1 MYAVLYAENKSYIEN
16 NTNKHLQSDKERHF
30 TWLDAFYD
38 LIVAIIVFE
47 LSRELNEDVS
57 VFGFLSFVALFVP
70 ALWSWVGVTFYSTR
84 FATDDLAHRLLML
97 LQIAATAF
105 MAVSVHDGLGEN
117 SSWFALSY
125 AIMRILLVI
134 EYLRTRRH
142 VPDARELIT
151 RYSIGFSIAAGIWF
165 VSVFVPLPFRL
176 FLWVL
181 GMGIDIGTPLLFP
194 RRLSVQFPP
203 NVHHLP
209 ERLGFLTIIVLGISL
224 LGVVNGISTH
234 NWTVPSII
242 CAGLGLGIAFSLWWV
257 YFDTVD
263 GSEIRALREN
273 KQIGVYLTWLYI
285 HFPLIIGFTALGVSI
300 EHAVLSNQALP
311 LPSSDKWLL
320 CISTF
325 LCLLTL
331 GVIQMTSAMT
341 AKSVSPSSSANSK
354 KARTYAAAI
363 YSIIA
368 AIAVLVTGAIL
379 KDGILIL
386 PAFLL
391 GIIAIA
397 CTGEVILDMRRHP
410 HHRFSKF

>member
-1 MYAVLYAENKSYIEN
+1 LESY
-16 NTNKHLQSDKERHF
+16 KERHF
-30 TWLDAFYD
+30 TWLEAFYD

-47 LSRELNEDVS
+47 LSRELSEDVS

-70 ALWSWVGVTFYSTR
+70 VVWSWVGVTFYSTR

-105 MAVSVHDGLGEN
+105 MAVSVHDGLREN

-125 AIMRILLVI
+125 AITRVILVI
-134 EYLRTRRH
+134 EYVRTRRH

-151 RYSIGFSIAAGIWF
+151 RYSIGFSIVAGIWF

-176 FLWVL
+176 FLWVVA
-181 GMGIDIGTPLLFP
+181 MGIDIGMPLLFP
-194 RRLSVQFPP
+194 RRLSVQFAP

-209 ERLGFLTIIVLGISL
+209 ERLGFLTIIVLGISI
-224 LGVVNGISTH
+224 LGVVNGIAAH
-234 NWTVPSII
+234 NWTIPSIV
-242 CAGLGLGIAFSLWWV
+242 CAALGLGITFSLWWV

-273 KQIGVYLTWLYI
+273 KQIGLYLTWLYI
-285 HFPLIIGFTALGVSI
+285 HFPLIIGITALGVSI
-300 EHAVLSNQALP
+300 EHIVLINQALS
-311 LPSSDKWLL
+311 LPSSETWLL
-320 CISTF
+320 CISAF

-341 AKSVSPSSSANSK
+341 TKFISPSSSANSK
-354 KARTYAAAI
+354 KARTYAAAV
-363 YSIIA
+363 YSIVSA
-368 AIAVLVTGAIL
+368 TAVLVIGAIL

-391 GIIAIA
+391 GIVAMA
-397 CTGEVILDMRRHP
+397 CTVEVILDVKRHP

>member
-1 MYAVLYAENKSYIEN
+1 MESY
-16 NTNKHLQSDKERHF
+16 KEHHV
-30 TWLDAFYD
+30 TWLESFYD

-47 LSRELNEDVS
+47 LSRDLNENVS
-57 VFGFLSFVALFVP
+57 VFGFLGFVALFVP
-70 ALWSWVGVTFYSTR
+70 AVWSWIGVTFYSTR

-97 LQIAATAF
+97 LQIAAAAF

-117 SSWFALSY
+117 SSWFALSF
-125 AIMRILLVI
+125 AVMRVILII

-142 VPDARELIT
+142 VRDAYELTT

-165 VSVFVPLPFRL
+165 VSAFVPLPFRL

-181 GMGIDIGTPLLFP
+181 GMAIDIGTPLLLP
-194 RRLSVQFPP
+194 RRLSIQFAP

-209 ERLGFLTIIVLGISL
+209 ERLGLFTIIVLGISIL
-224 LGVVNGISTH
+224 AVVNGIAAH

-242 CAGLGLGIAFSLWWV
+242 CAALGLGITFSLWWV

-273 KQIGVYLTWLYI
+273 KQIGTYITWLYI

-300 EHAVLSNQALP
+300 EHIVLSNQALP
-311 LPSSDKWLL
+311 LPSPERWLL

-341 AKSVSPSSSANSK
+341 TKSASSSPSANSK
-354 KARTYAAAI
+354 KARTYAASI
-363 YSIIA
+363 YSIVA
-368 AIAVLVTGAIL
+368 AIAVLVIGGIIL

-386 PAFLL
+386 PAFLV
-391 GIIAIA
+391 GIMAIA
-397 CTGEVILDMRRHP
+397 CTGQVILDVKRHP